1 MKEKERFM
9 TNYILMNL
17 LILSK
22 DKSQLIHLLNKYRI
36 PINKSKY
43 C

>member
-1 MKEKERFM
+1 M
-9 TNYILMNL
+9 TNFKILQM
-17 LILSK
+17 LIYAK
-22 DKSQLIHLLNKYRI
+22 NEKSIVHILKKYRI

>member
-1 MKEKERFM
+1 MTTFNLIKLIINAQDKKEIIM
-9 TNYILMNL
+9 L
-17 LILSK
+17 L
-22 DKSQLIHLLNKYRI
+22 DTYRI